1 MYYLCS
7 RFLKKQKKSGMVL
20 NFKEILSVSLILF
33 SVIDIIG
40 SIPIV
45 LDIKDKGIKIESG
58 KATLVAGAIMVL
70 FLFFGDNVLGL
81 FGVDVNSFAVAGS
94 LILFFLGIEM
104 VLGITLFK
112 ETEGSNSGSIVPI
125 AFPIIAGAG
134 TMTTIISLRAEY
146 ESLNILL
153 SILINVI
160 IIYFILRSSNYIGR
174 KLGKSGLAVLR
185 KVFGIILLS
194 IAIKLFKENIII

>member
-1 MYYLCS
+1 MEFDLT
-7 RFLKKQKKSGMVL
+7 QV
-20 NFKEILSVSLILF
+20 LSVALILF
-33 SVIDIIG
+33 GVIDIIG
-40 SIPIV
+40 SIPII
-45 LDIKDKGIKIESG
+45 LDIKNKGITIESG
-58 KATLVAGAIMVL
+58 KATLVAGAIMIL

-81 FGVDVNSFAVAGS
+81 FGVDIRSFAVAGS

-104 VLGITLFK
+104 VLGVTLFK

-146 ESLNILL
+146 LPSSILIG
-153 SILINVI
+153 ILINVV
-160 IIYFILRSSNYIGR
+160 IIYTILKSSNYIGR
-174 KLGKSGLAVLR
+174 KIGKSGLAVFR

-194 IAIKLFKENIII
+194 IAIKLFTENITTLISITNDSI

>member
-1 MYYLCS
+1 MAFDITQL
-7 RFLKKQKKSGMVL
+7 
-20 NFKEILSVSLILF
+20 LSVTLILF
-33 SVIDIIG
+33 GVIDIIG

-45 LDIKDKGIKIESG
+45 LDIKNKGIKIESG
-58 KATLVAGAIMVL
+58 KATIVAGAIMII
-70 FLFFGDNVLGL
+70 FLFFGDNVLEL
-81 FGVDVNSFAVAGS
+81 FGVDIRSFAVAGS

-112 ETEGSNSGSIVPI
+112 ETEGTSSGSIVPI

-146 ESLNILL
+146 LPSSILIG
-153 SILINVI
+153 ILINVLVVYI
-160 IIYFILRSSNYIGR
+160 VLRSSNFIGR
-174 KLGKSGLAVLR
+174 KIGKSGMAVLR

-194 IAIKLFKENIII
+194 IAIKLFTENITTLIAITNDSI

>member
-1 MYYLCS
+1 MEFDLT
-7 RFLKKQKKSGMVL
+7 QV
-20 NFKEILSVSLILF
+20 LSVTLILF
-33 SVIDIIG
+33 GVIDIIG

-45 LDIKDKGIKIESG
+45 LDIKNKGITIESG
-58 KATLVAGAIMVL
+58 KATLVAGAIMIL
-70 FLFFGDNVLGL
+70 FLFFGDNVLAL
-81 FGVDVNSFAVAGS
+81 FGVDIRSFAVAGS

-112 ETEGSNSGSIVPI
+112 ETEGSASGSIVPI

-146 ESLNILL
+146 LPS
-153 SILINVI
+153 SILIGILINIVI
-160 IIYFILRSSNYIGR
+160 IYSILRSSNYIGR
-174 KLGKSGLAVLR
+174 KVGKSGLAVFR

-194 IAIKLFKENIII
+194 IAIKLFTENITTLIAITNDSI

>member
-1 MYYLCS
+1 MA
-7 RFLKKQKKSGMVL
+7 L

-33 SVIDIIG
+33 SVIDVIG
-40 SIPIV
+40 SIPII
-45 LDIKDKGIKIESG
+45 LNIKDKGIKIESG
-58 KATLVAGAIMVL
+58 KATIVAGFIMIL
-70 FLFFGDNVLGL
+70 FLFLGDDVLAL

-112 ETEGSNSGSIVPI
+112 ETEGANSGSIVPI

-146 ESLNILL
+146 EIMSILI
-153 SILINVI
+153 SILINII
-160 IIYFILRSSNYIGR
+160 IIYGILRSSNFIGR
-174 KLGKSGLAVLR
+174 KLGKSGLAVMR

-194 IAIKLFKENIII
+194 IAIKLFKDNIM

>member
-1 MYYLCS
+1 
-7 RFLKKQKKSGMVL
+7 MVL

>member
-1 MYYLCS
+1 MAFDITQL
-7 RFLKKQKKSGMVL
+7 
-20 NFKEILSVSLILF
+20 LSVTLILF
-33 SVIDIIG
+33 GVIDIIG

-45 LDIKDKGIKIESG
+45 LDIKNKGIKIESG
-58 KATLVAGAIMVL
+58 KATIVAGAIMII

-81 FGVDVNSFAVAGS
+81 FGVDIRSFAVAGS

-112 ETEGSNSGSIVPI
+112 ETEGTSSGSIVPI

-146 ESLNILL
+146 LPSSILIG
-153 SILINVI
+153 ILINVLVVYI
-160 IIYFILRSSNYIGR
+160 VLRSSNFIGR
-174 KLGKSGLAVLR
+174 KIGKSGMAVLR

-194 IAIKLFKENIII
+194 ISIKLFTENITTLIAITNDSI

>member
-1 MYYLCS
+1 ML
-7 RFLKKQKKSGMVL
+7 L

-33 SVIDIIG
+33 SVIDVIG
-40 SIPIV
+40 SIPII
-45 LDIKDKGIKIESG
+45 LNIKDKGIIIESG
-58 KATLVAGAIMVL
+58 KATLVAGGIMIL
-70 FLFFGDNVLGL
+70 FLFFGDDVLAL

-94 LILFFLGIEM
+94 LILFLLGIEM
-104 VLGITLFK
+104 VLGVTLFK

-146 ESLNILL
+146 ETLNILI
-153 SILINVI
+153 SILINI
-160 IIYFILRSSNYIGR
+160 AIIYAILKSSNLIGR

-194 IAIKLFKENIII
+194 IAIKLFKDNIM

>member
-1 MYYLCS
+1 MTFDLTQI
-7 RFLKKQKKSGMVL
+7 F
-20 NFKEILSVSLILF
+20 SVALILF
-33 SVIDIIG
+33 GVIDIIG

-45 LDIKDKGIKIESG
+45 LDIKQKGITIESG
-58 KATLVAGAIMVL
+58 KATLVAAIIMIL
-70 FLFFGDNVLGL
+70 FLFFGEKVLGL
-81 FGVDVNSFAVAGS
+81 FGVDIRSFAVAGS

-112 ETEGSNSGSIVPI
+112 ETEGTNSGSIVPI

-146 ESLNILL
+146 LPSNILIA
-153 SILINVI
+153 ILINIVI
-160 IIYFILRSSNYIGR
+160 VYLVLRSSNFIGR
-174 KLGKSGLAVLR
+174 KIGKSGMAVLR

-194 IAIKLFKENIII
+194 IAIKLFTENITTLIAITNDSL